1 MNKLNNIKRYED
13 FVNENTETEWEK
25 ITVEDIKVVFPDIS
39 FIDGGKV
46 DDGYSLTD
54 SIIIDNLD
62 TAIEILKYLDK
73 KMYPYGIGG
82 EYSDI
87 IPLWDKLKKPNT
99 TVKLAIP
106 RFRNSRYQQKISFVF
121 DNGEERPTVFMYDSM
136 YTESPAIMKRISN
149 TSWKRYGK
157 YDYDKYFEKF

>member
-13 FVNENTETEWEK
+13 FVNENTESEWEK
-25 ITVEDIKVVFPDIS
+25 ITVEDIKAVFPDIS

-46 DDGYSLTD
+46 DDGYSYTD
-54 SIIIDNLD
+54 TIIIHNLD

-82 EYSDI
+82 DYNDI
-87 IPLWDKLKKPNT
+87 IPIWDKLKKPNT
-99 TVKLAIP
+99 TVKLALP
-106 RFRNSRYQQKISFVF
+106 RFHNSRYNQKISFVF
-121 DNGEERPTVFMYDSM
+121 DNGEEYPTVFMYDSV
-136 YTESPAIMKRISN
+136 YTESPSIMKRISN

-157 YDYDKYFEKF
+157 YDYDKKF

>member
-25 ITVEDIKVVFPDIS
+25 ITVEDIKAVFPDIS

-73 KMYPYGIGG
+73 KCIHM
-82 EYSDI
+82 E
-87 IPLWDKLKKPNT
+87 
-99 TVKLAIP
+99 
-106 RFRNSRYQQKISFVF
+106 
-121 DNGEERPTVFMYDSM
+121 
-136 YTESPAIMKRISN
+136 
-149 TSWKRYGK
+149 
-157 YDYDKYFEKF
+157 